1 MTPSPVH
8 AYYPSGMSTY
18 EHLLTRSEVARIF
31 RVAHSTVRNWER
43 TGTLTPIKI
52 AGIVRFR
59 RSELEA
65 LIETGTKKR
74 STT

>member
-1 MTPSPVH
+1 
-8 AYYPSGMSTY
+8 MSAD
-18 EHLLTRSEVARIF
+18 EQLLTRSEVARLF

-59 RSELEA
+59 RTDIEA
-65 LIETGTKKR
+65 LITGTKPRKR
-74 STT
+74 